1 MTTYRNRDGRDALA
15 AILVACAA
23 AAAVMMI
30 PWDGLGARER
40 MALAAVAGI
49 VAALAVVAAIVV
61 RRWIAGRIDEFEPA
75 EEAPALRRHDSH
87 PDAPPRRPIFA
98 VADLGLPE
106 EPQSIPDLLAR
117 FERGLE
123 RRMARGPRPE
133 DADGEASEPP
143 ADVDDALRDA
153 LGTLRQM
160 ASRVQ

>member
-1 MTTYRNRDGRDALA
+1 MTTNRNRDGRNAFA
-15 AILVACAA
+15 AILAACAA
-23 AAAVMMI
+23 AAAVMLV

-40 MALAAVAGI
+40 MAFAAVAGI
-49 VAALAVVAAIVV
+49 VAALAVVVAIVV
-61 RRWIAGRIDEFEPA
+61 PRRIAARVDEDEPA

-98 VADLGLPE
+98 VSDLGLPE

-123 RRMARGPRPE
+123 RRIAGGMPK
-133 DADGEASEPP
+133 GEGAERETP
-143 ADVDDALRDA
+143 ADVDEALRDA
-153 LGTLRQM
+153 LGALRQM